1 MAGNGYGVDMKVE
14 IRLFA
19 SLRKYGLP
27 QEEMEL
33 AEGTTVGNLLEKI
46 GIPPS
51 EVAITLVNGRHA
63 QEELPLNDGETL
75 ALFPPIAGG

>member
-1 MAGNGYGVDMKVE
+1 MKVE

-19 SLRKYGLP
+19 SLRKYSLP

-33 AEGTTVGNLLEKI
+33 AEGTTVGDLLERI
-46 GIPPS
+46 GISHS
-51 EVAITLVNGRHA
+51 EVAVALVNGRHA
-63 QEELPLNDGETL
+63 PNELPLSDGETI

>member
-1 MAGNGYGVDMKVE
+1 MKVE

-33 AEGTTVGNLLEKI
+33 VEGTTVGNLLEKM

-63 QEELPLNDGETL
+63 QKELPLNDGETL

>member
-1 MAGNGYGVDMKVE
+1 MKVE

-33 AEGTTVGNLLEKI
+33 VEGTTVGNLLEKI

-63 QEELPLNDGETL
+63 QKELPLNDGETL